1 MIIDCHGHFTTIPKS
16 LRDWRAKQAD
26 AADDPSKAPLL
37 DGAHV
42 SDDQIREAIENGQL
56 KLQKERGSDLT
67 LFSPIAGLMSHHLG
81 NERTS
86 LEWAAISNDLVH
98 RVTEMYP
105 DNFAPVGML
114 PQSPHSDWPCRP
126 AAGDRAGQTLPSVN
140 IILDHLARPDVLDG
154 APYAN
159 AQSLW
164 DLADLPNVYFKL
176 TPRIFGD
183 VKKGQASA
191 ESFFGKVV
199 ETFGADRLAW
209 GSNFPTSPGTLA
221 DILATAQA
229 GLASMSEEDREWIF
243 SKTALK
249 LYPTLAG
256 DS

>member
-1 MIIDCHGHFTTIPKS
+1 VTA
-16 LRDWRAKQAD
+16 LAK
-26 AADDPSKAPLL
+26 
-37 DGAHV
+37 
-42 SDDQIREAIENGQL
+42 R
-56 KLQKERGSDLT
+56 
-67 LFSPIAGLMSHHLG
+67 F
-81 NERTS
+81 
-86 LEWAAISNDLVH
+86 
-98 RVTEMYP
+98 
-105 DNFAPVGML
+105 
-114 PQSPHSDWPCRP
+114 
-126 AAGDRAGQTLPSVN
+126 PSVN